1 MYDDTPSNI
10 SGSDDT
16 EAWAVITTK
25 DEGEVIEGGGVEE
38 GDITNGNVM
47 HVKVGGKWEKVN
59 LTVVK
64 KLNEHCR
71 RWKGRDEGKE
81 GQGMN
86 ALREIEPFKDVAMRE
101 VEKIRN
107 GLSGVGMLTGKYTK
121 VGDADVGSVASM
133 LRMKETLE
141 KDVVEGLWELK
152 ERTRNRKKLLEDM
165 KEEQVK
171 QVGKLREHISQLK
184 DRVIENGRRYEGYV
198 KQGKEIE
205 GRSRAAMEA
214 CGELARGIT
223 NAEKGYFEQLKIWE
237 GLGNRWEVEIGEM
250 GRKGRRLEMGG
261 ERKIEELG
269 EREEGMIR
277 DLLKGQGVLGKK
289 IEDVLKRNK
298 YKGVE

>member
-1 MYDDTPSNI
+1 
-10 SGSDDT
+10 
-16 EAWAVITTK
+16 
-25 DEGEVIEGGGVEE
+25 
-38 GDITNGNVM
+38 
-47 HVKVGGKWEKVN
+47 
-59 LTVVK
+59 
-64 KLNEHCR
+64 
-71 RWKGRDEGKE
+71 
-81 GQGMN
+81 
-86 ALREIEPFKDVAMRE
+86 
-101 VEKIRN
+101 VEKIRK
-107 GLSGVGMLTGKYTK
+107 GLCGVGMLTGKHTK

-133 LRMKETLE
+133 LRMKESLE

-184 DRVIENGRRYEGYV
+184 DRVLENGRRYEGYV

-250 GRKGRRLEMGG
+250 GRKGRRMEMGG

-269 EREEGMIR
+269 EREEGMVR
-277 DLLKGQGVLGKK
+277 DLLKGQGVLVKK

-298 YKGVE
+298 HKGVE